1 MKDFIERFGVQQPDG
16 SFVLDANRQSI
27 ITSLL
32 SAGTFVGAL
41 GQAFTSDRFGR
52 RGSITFWSVIFTIG
66 VVIQTASRRSIA
78 QLSIG
83 YLLFLCCYLV

>member
-1 MKDFIERFGVQQPDG
+1 MKDFVNRFGVQQPDG

-41 GQAFTSDRFGR
+41 GQAFTSDSFGR
-52 RGSITFWSVIFTIG
+52 RLSIAFWSGIFTVG
-66 VVIQTASRRSIA
+66 VIIQTASERSIA

-83 YLLFLCCYLV
+83 